1 MLRVSN
7 KEFHCLHC
15 NNCNTSRSTKIL
27 VRLILVNP
35 FNSLRISRPHRNIL
49 PTAKVCLFRIL
60 YTINRLCQ
68 LSMLFL
74 LPLGKICLQISN
86 NMFRSLSRRCY
97 HTKTYRPHGTCCSW
111 ASNIL
116 KNSDDDDDYDDL
128 ARLKLFC
135 CIILIDALS
144 RLFAID

>member
-1 MLRVSN
+1 MSRVSN
-7 KEFHCLHC
+7 KEFHCLYC

-35 FNSLRISRPHRNIL
+35 FNNLQISRPHRNIL

-74 LPLGKICLQISN
+74 LPLGKIYLQIFN
-86 NMFRSLSRRCY
+86 NISHSLSRRCIIPKLVANMAPQY
-97 HTKTYRPHGTCCSW
+97 
-111 ASNIL
+111 
-116 KNSDDDDDYDDL
+116 DL
-128 ARLKLFC
+128 ACLKLFC
-135 CIILIDALS
+135 RIILIDALS

>member
-1 MLRVSN
+1 MSRVSN

-35 FNSLRISRPHRNIL
+35 FNNLWILRPHCNIL
-49 PTAKVCLFRIL
+49 PTARVCLFRIL

-74 LPLGKICLQISN
+74 LPLGKIYLQISN

-97 HTKTYRPHGTCCSW
+97 HTRTYRQHGTPVWFS
-111 ASNIL
+111 
-116 KNSDDDDDYDDL
+116 
-128 ARLKLFC
+128 LFK
-135 CIILIDALS
+135 IILPHHFNRCPITPVRNWLIC
-144 RLFAID
+144 RLWMKPIIKTNWSS